1 LCWRKAIVRSEGG
14 VSVMKLAILS
24 GAGQLPVM
32 IKQAHPDAHVVG
44 FEGMPTELVD
54 VAQPHRFERLG
65 ALFADLRDRDVT
77 HIVMAGAMSRPDFAL
92 DLLDAYT
99 KSALPAWM
107 AAMAQGDDYR
117 LRHLIALIE
126 GQGFSVIGAH
136 SLLPLTQPVGVL
148 AGQVPAD
155 VARDIARA
163 DQVLK
168 TLAPLDV
175 GQGVVVE
182 NGLVLGIE
190 TLQGTDALLSFV
202 AATAANLRGPIG
214 GVFVKRPK
222 VGQDL
227 RVDMPTIGPNT
238 IDQVA
243 KAGLSGIV
251 ISPDACVV
259 VDVQQTIERANSH
272 GIFIAA
278 AEATL

>member
-1 LCWRKAIVRSEGG
+1 
-14 VSVMKLAILS
+14 MKLAILS

-44 FEGMPTELVD
+44 FEGMPTELAD
-54 VAQPHRFERLG
+54 VVQLHRFERLG
-65 ALFADLRDRDVT
+65 ALFSDLRDRGVT
-77 HIVMAGAMSRPDFAL
+77 HIVMAGAMSRPDFAP

-99 KSALPAWM
+99 KSALPALM
-107 AAMAQGDDYR
+107 AAMAQGDDHL
-117 LRHLIALIE
+117 LRHLIALVE

-136 SLLPLTQPVGVL
+136 SLLSLTQPAGVL

-168 TLAPLDV
+168 TLSPLDV

-202 AATAANLRGPIG
+202 AATAPNLRGPIG

-222 VGQDL
+222 AGQDL

-238 IDQVA
+238 IDQVVR
-243 KAGLSGIV
+243 AGLSGIV

-259 VDVQQTIERANSH
+259 VDVHQTIERANSH

-278 AEATL
+278 AEATQ

>member
-1 LCWRKAIVRSEGG
+1 
-14 VSVMKLAILS
+14 MKLAILS
-24 GAGQLPVM
+24 GGGQLPVM
-32 IKQAHPDAHVVG
+32 IKQAHSDAHVVG
-44 FEGMPTELVD
+44 FEGMPTELD
-54 VAQPHRFERLG
+54 NVAHLHRFERLG
-65 ALFADLRDRDVT
+65 GLFSDLRDRGVT
-77 HIVMAGAMSRPDFAL
+77 HIVMAGAMSRPDFAP
-92 DLLDAYT
+92 DLLDEFT
-99 KSALPAWM
+99 KSALPALM
-107 AAMAQGDDYR
+107 AAMAHGDDHL

-136 SLLPLTQPVGVL
+136 SLLPLTQPTGIL

-155 VARDIARA
+155 VERDVARA

-168 TLAPLDV
+168 TLSPLDV

-202 AATAANLRGPIG
+202 AATAPNLRGTIG

-222 VGQDL
+222 AGQDL

-238 IDQVA
+238 IDLVA

-259 VDVQQTIERANSH
+259 VDVHETIERANNH
-272 GIFIAA
+272 GIFIKVV
-278 AEATL
+278 EATL

>member
-1 LCWRKAIVRSEGG
+1 
-14 VSVMKLAILS
+14 MKLAILL

-44 FEGMPTELVD
+44 FEGMPTELVNI
-54 VAQPHRFERLG
+54 AHLHRFERLG
-65 ALFADLRDRDVT
+65 ALFSDLRDRGVS
-77 HIVMAGAMSRPDFAL
+77 HIVMAGAMSRPDFAP
-92 DLLDAYT
+92 DLLDEFT
-99 KSALPAWM
+99 KSALPALM
-107 AAMAQGDDYR
+107 EAMAHGDDHL
-117 LRHLIALIE
+117 LRYLIVLIE

-136 SLLPLTQPVGVL
+136 SLLPLTQPAGVL
-148 AGQVPAD
+148 VGQVPAD
-155 VARDIARA
+155 VERDIARA

-168 TLAPLDV
+168 TLSPLDV

-202 AATAANLRGPIG
+202 AATAPNLRGPIG

-222 VGQDL
+222 AGQDL

-238 IDQVA
+238 IDLVA

-259 VDVQQTIERANSH
+259 VDVHQTIERANNH
-272 GIFIAA
+272 GIFITAV
-278 AEATL
+278 EATL